1 MPCDRDF
8 GRIEKNKRK
17 KDKVVKPSEWVK
29 LIEQTNLSNP
39 FRVVFVK
46 HPLTDNME
54 RDGTPVVDVKDY
66 KRALGPLLKAPKG
79 IATVRGLLF
88 RRGHIPTCRYT
99 MTGES
104 VIEMPV
110 LKRGKNLSS
119 LIAALRPALLHSAY
133 ITYLPIS
140 KEKVND
146 VKELLKY
153 VTLPPDVKFYDT
165 LRVADGEIN
174 DEDEFE

>member
-1 MPCDRDF
+1 
-8 GRIEKNKRK
+8 
-17 KDKVVKPSEWVK
+17 
-29 LIEQTNLSNP
+29 
-39 FRVVFVK
+39 
-46 HPLTDNME
+46 
-54 RDGTPVVDVKDY
+54 
-66 KRALGPLLKAPKG
+66 
-79 IATVRGLLF
+79 
-88 RRGHIPTCRYT
+88 

-104 VIEMPV
+104 VTEMPV

-146 VKELLKY
+146 MKELLKY

-165 LRVADGEIN
+165 LRVADGGN
-174 DEDEFE
+174 K

>member
-1 MPCDRDF
+1 MT
-8 GRIEKNKRK
+8 
-17 KDKVVKPSEWVK
+17 K
-29 LIEQTNLSNP
+29 LDAGLITSLPASNP
-39 FRVVFVK
+39 GSAAVWGSKRINPRPQFCLCLAWSGC
-46 HPLTDNME
+46 PSNND
-54 RDGTPVVDVKDY
+54 DDDDDD

-119 LIAALRPALLHSAY
+119 LIAALRPPLLHSAY

-174 DEDEFE
+174 DEDQFE